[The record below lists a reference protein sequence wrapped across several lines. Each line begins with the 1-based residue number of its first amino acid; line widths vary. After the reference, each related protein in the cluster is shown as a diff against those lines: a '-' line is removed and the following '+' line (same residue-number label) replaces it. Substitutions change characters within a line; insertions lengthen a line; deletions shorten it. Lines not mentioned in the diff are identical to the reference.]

1 MSKGALSRY
10 RERQRRKL
18 ELQEQ
23 SKQDYKIN
31 IPSEPTSNNQTR
43 DRTYYY
49 KDPNDANRFKTITLL
64 WNPYKNGWNRP
75 LISNFVVGIPTDEMK
90 PIPPALLRSIMSMQ
104 DQIPF

>member
-1 MSKGALSRY
+1 MTKGAHARFLI
-10 RERQRRKL
+10 REQNKQ
-18 ELQEQ
+18 ELREISYQPE
-23 SKQDYKIN
+23 KIN
-31 IPSEPTSNNQTR
+31 RPSGPTTSNQTR

-90 PIPPALLRSIMSMQ
+90 PIPPALLRSIKSMQ